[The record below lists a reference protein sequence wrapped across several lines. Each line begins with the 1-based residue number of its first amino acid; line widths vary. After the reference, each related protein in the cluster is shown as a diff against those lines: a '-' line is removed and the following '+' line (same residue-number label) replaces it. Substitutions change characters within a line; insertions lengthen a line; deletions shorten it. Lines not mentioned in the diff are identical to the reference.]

1 MKPINTDRGW
11 RAELIGR
18 AHPYL
23 RFEQRMEGTTFWID
37 SRRDLRRLANAI
49 LKALDGKEGK

>member
-49 LKALDGKEGK
+49 LKALDGKA